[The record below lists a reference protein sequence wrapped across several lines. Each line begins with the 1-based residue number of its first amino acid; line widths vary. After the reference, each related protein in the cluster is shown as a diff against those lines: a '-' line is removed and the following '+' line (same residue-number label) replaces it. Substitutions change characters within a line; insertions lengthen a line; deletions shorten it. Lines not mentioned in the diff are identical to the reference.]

1 MCIGSCTKLSYGNIY
16 YFDEEKRVVTLVTEH
31 FISFRA
37 RASQDRNHKQQDFVS
52 NSNSYKTHTHTQL
65 TTKKNK
71 QLTTL
76 HIKVQKTTKK
86 TIQVSARLYAASV
99 LGYANTS
106 LIIQHFLVSSQH
118 TNGMNQSQLLPN
130 KSQGVT
136 N

>member
-65 TTKKNK
+65 TTKKDK
-71 QLTTL
+71 QLTKL